1 MNFLFFLPH
10 AKNWNEILTNSVL
23 LKNITNHDN
32 NIFVIGCDKD
42 LDDHCM
48 VHSYYSQKEKK
59 EKICNRCINNKKILK
74 KNILGNYFDI
84 KNFLD
89 QQDKKKINFILKKR
103 INKKNYKNFSINN
116 IPIGK
121 IALHDIILINRL
133 SNSKAVINEHWEAY
147 KKLLKVCLKI
157 YFAANSFY
165 KKNKIDIFISPN
177 NKYSANRVFFEVSK
191 KFNIQHYSYWG
202 DDLIPSNL
210 LTSYK
215 LTKGIVP
222 GPYYYVFKNFEKL
235 NFNINNTNFN
245 EVIYQYFENLILPR
259 HKLNYSAGVKGNTS
273 SEVYDIKSYKRTI
286 LVCLSSEDEDLCLTE
301 SNIDIRSNLR
311 FKKIFKSQI
320 DWLENIFLY
329 AKKNENILF
338 IIRPHPRDWSL
349 DVKGMRSESYYK
361 FEKFFKENQNKNFI
375 IDFPRNKV
383 SLYSYL
389 DSCDLLLTYGSSVNL
404 TFGLLGIPVVDG
416 DLTKCWFP
424 IYKTFYYNS
433 ISQYFKK
440 IQIGINTKRSKEIS
454 LLYSKYLYIYCV
466 KDLINLRKIYKKTEL
481 KSIPNF
487 TLKLLDR
494 AFDLLGLYWIKKY
507 EINHIKIDT
516 KIKKAFLSFFKSRH
530 QSFMFIGYSKKKLNN
545 RFPKKGYSE
554 VINTFFKDKSKI
566 DKFLNS

>member
-23 LKNITNHDN
+23 LKNIKNHDN

-42 LDDHCM
+42 LDDHCI

-74 KNILGNYFDI
+74 KNIPGNYFDI

-89 QQDKKKINFILKKR
+89 QQDNKKINFILKKR
-103 INKKNYKNFSINN
+103 INKKNYKNFSISN

-133 SNSKAVINEHWEAY
+133 SNSRAVINEHWEAY

-235 NFNINNTNFN
+235 NFNINNINFN
-245 EVIYQYFENLILPR
+245 KVIYQYFENLFLPR
-259 HKLNYSAGVKGNTS
+259 HKLNYSAGVKGNTPS
-273 SEVYDIKSYKRTI
+273 QVYDIKGYKRTI
-286 LVCLSSEDEDLCLTE
+286 LVCLSSEDEDLCMTE
-301 SNIDIRSNLR
+301 SNIDIRSNLK

-329 AKKNENILF
+329 ARKNEDILF

-349 DVKGMRSESYYK
+349 DVKGKRSESYYK

-424 IYKTFYYNS
+424 IHKTFYYNS

-440 IQIGINTKRSKEIS
+440 IQVGINTKRSKEIS
-454 LLYSKYLYIYCV
+454 LLYSKYFYIYCV

-487 TLKLLDR
+487 ILKLLDR

-516 KIKKAFLSFFKSRH
+516 KIKKAFLSFFKSRR
-530 QSFMFIGYSKKKLNN
+530 QSFMFVGYSKKNLNN

-554 VINTFFKDKSKI
+554 VINTFFKNKSKI
-566 DKFLNS
+566 DKFLN